1 MKVVCFDLDDTLYP
15 EIEYVK
21 SGFKAVSRY
30 IAKIKTKKAAD
41 TLYSRLVSLLNEKGR
56 GQVFDILL
64 KEEGI
69 YSKYLVKKC
78 IGIYR
83 AHVPEI
89 MLSNSVINVLETIS
103 EKYGNMYL
111 VTDGNLIAQRNKIK
125 KLELDKY
132 FAKCMPT
139 HQYGRQHSKP
149 SLYCFDRIKGWE
161 GVDYSNLIYIGDNP
175 YKDFVALNSVGATT
189 IRVNSGMFKD
199 IFLDRAHEA
208 TYLVN
213 SLEEVQNIL

>member
-1 MKVVCFDLDDTLYP
+1 MIVCFDLDDTLYP

-30 IAKIKTKKAAD
+30 LAINKTKTAAD
-41 TLYSRLVSLLNEKGR
+41 TLYCRLVTLLNDKGR

-89 MLSNSVINVLETIS
+89 MLSDSVINILEKIS
-103 EKYGNMYL
+103 EKYGNTYL

-125 KLELDKY
+125 KLKLERY
-132 FAKCMPT
+132 FFKCMPT

-149 SLYCFDRIKGWE
+149 SLYCFERIKGWE
-161 GVDYSNLIYIGDNP
+161 GVDYPSLIYIGDNP

-199 IFLDRAHEA
+199 IFLDKAHEA
-208 TYLVN
+208 TYLVD
-213 SLEEVQNIL
+213 SLEEVLKIL

>member
-1 MKVVCFDLDDTLYP
+1 MTVCFDLDDTLYP
-15 EIEYVK
+15 EIEYVR

-30 IAKIKTKKAAD
+30 LAIVKTKKSAD
-41 TLYSRLVSLLNEKGR
+41 TLYSRLVSLLNDNGR

-78 IGIYR
+78 ISIYR
-83 AHVPEI
+83 AHIPEI
-89 MLSNSVINVLETIS
+89 KLSNSVINVLERIS
-103 EKYGNMYL
+103 EKYGNIYL
-111 VTDGNLIAQRNKIK
+111 VTDGNLTAQRNKIA
-125 KLELDKY
+125 KLNLDKY
-132 FAKCMPT
+132 FSKCMPT

-149 SLYCFDRIKGWE
+149 SLYCFERIKIWE
-161 GVDYSNLIYIGDNP
+161 GVNYSSLIYIGDNP
-175 YKDFVALNSVGATT
+175 HKDFVALNSVGATT

-208 TYLVN
+208 TYLVD
-213 SLEEVQNIL
+213 SLEEVLKIL